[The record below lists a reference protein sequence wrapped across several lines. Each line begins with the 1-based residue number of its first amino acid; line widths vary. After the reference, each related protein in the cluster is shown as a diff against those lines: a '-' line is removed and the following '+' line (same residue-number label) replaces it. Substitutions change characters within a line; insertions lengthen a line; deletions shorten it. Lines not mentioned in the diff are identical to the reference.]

1 MVKKLFLFFS
11 LAASACSF
19 AQTSTEKSLA
29 TQIAKFESA
38 KKSEDFQQ
46 SKDYFMQYVNTLARG
61 AKTTKEDWRAYY
73 YAALSMVRGEINAQR
88 AGNMQNIDETSAL
101 AEKYLAGVFV
111 KNPDNAEA
119 NILLAQISVLK
130 SLNNTD
136 GAANLAK
143 AKEYLAKAEAA
154 DKNNPRIQVVK
165 GEIALNSPVKNGG
178 DKELAKTYFNSAIA
192 KFKTYSKKS
201 GLDPNWGKEDAEYY
215 LSTLK

>member
-29 TQIAKFESA
+29 TQISKLESA

-61 AKTTKEDWRAYY
+61 TETKKEDWRAYY

-88 AGNMQNIDETSAL
+88 SGTIQNIDETSAL

-119 NILLAQISVLK
+119 NILLSQIYVLK

-136 GAANLAK
+136 SAANLAK

-154 DKNNPRIQVVK
+154 DKKNPRIQLMK
-165 GEIALNSPVKNGG
+165 GEIALNSPVKDGG
-178 DKELAKTYFNSAIA
+178 DKELAKTYFTSALVG
-192 KFKTYSKKS
+192 FKTYSKKS
-201 GLDPNWGKEDAEYY
+201 SLDPNWGKDDAEYY